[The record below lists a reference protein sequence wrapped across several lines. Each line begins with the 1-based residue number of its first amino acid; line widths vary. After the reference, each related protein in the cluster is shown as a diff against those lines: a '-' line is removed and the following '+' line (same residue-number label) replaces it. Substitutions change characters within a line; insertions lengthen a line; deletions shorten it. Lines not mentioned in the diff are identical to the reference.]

1 MLRGVA
7 GWLFLSV
14 TVVAAVLAMASV
26 EDRAVRLDR
35 LTFAQPGDIVQ
46 VGSSSWH
53 LNCSGTVHPGV
64 PTVVLEAGLG
74 ESSVTWA
81 DLQDRLDE
89 SLRVC
94 AYDRL
99 GYGWSGDAEGERSA
113 AIEARELHELL
124 EAAGEARPLVLVA
137 HSLGAL
143 IVQSYAEAFPD
154 SVRAIVLLDP
164 TSAASVTG
172 PQVLPLAVLPLAVNA
187 GQEALARLGVLRPF
201 AASLAS
207 GEPDAPAPHAVTEQ
221 AAFLYQGRSLRASM
235 MELAAA
241 PDSAAEVAN
250 AKVEQPTLVLLPR
263 EATETRRAEIRAMGG
278 DVSIRTVDTDAHYL
292 HYADP
297 SFVANAIR
305 DIATKP

>member
-1 MLRGVA
+1 MLRGVV

-74 ESSVTWA
+74 EASVTWA
-81 DLQDRLDE
+81 DVQDQLDE

-143 IVQSYAEAFPD
+143 IAQSYAEAYPD
-154 SVRAIVLLDP
+154 SARAVVLLDP

-172 PQVLPLAVLPLAVNA
+172 PQVLPLAVNA

-201 AASLAS
+201 AASVAS

-221 AAFLYQGRSLRASM
+221 AAFLYQGRSLRTSM
-235 MELAAA
+235 IELAAA
-241 PDSAAEVAN
+241 PYSAAEVAD

-263 EATETRRAEIRAMGG
+263 EAIETRRAEIRAMGG

>member
-1 MLRGVA
+1 MLRGVV

-74 ESSVTWA
+74 EASVTWA
-81 DLQDRLDE
+81 DVQDQLDE

-143 IVQSYAEAFPD
+143 IAQSYAEAYPD
-154 SVRAIVLLDP
+154 SARAVVLLDP

-172 PQVLPLAVLPLAVNA
+172 PQVLPLAVNV

-201 AASLAS
+201 AASVAS

-221 AAFLYQGRSLRASM
+221 AAFLYQGRSLRTSM

-241 PDSAAEVAN
+241 PYSAAEVAD

-263 EATETRRAEIRAMGG
+263 EAIETRRAEIRAMGG

-305 DIATKP
+305 DIAAKP